1 MSVLEVNYM
10 SKALNQ
16 KVTFMVVLPIDAAAA
31 VSLTCQEQNAPLKT
45 LYLLHGLTG
54 NCTDWLMYTNV
65 EKLAEAAN
73 LAVVMPSGT
82 NSFYVDLPLMHQN
95 YGEFIGRELVDI
107 TRRMFP
113 LSRKREDTFIAGL
126 SMGGYGAIRNGLK
139 YCDTFGWV
147 AGLSSALHY
156 FELELPNDRRP
167 SMFGEHTVFGDL
179 DTAALSDM
187 NPRVAYQNAKAAGL
201 VPELFISCG
210 TEDGLLPYNQSFRD
224 YLKAQGED
232 FFYEELPGDHTWEYW
247 NDGIAKIIR
256 QWLPL

>member
-1 MSVLEVNYM
+1 MSVLDVNYM

-16 KVTFMVVLPIDAAAA
+16 KVTFKVVLPIDATAAM
-31 VSLTCQEQNAPLKT
+31 SLTCQTQEKPLKT

-82 NSFYVDLPLMHQN
+82 NSFYIDLPLMDQN
-95 YGEFIGRELVDI
+95 YGEFIGRELVEI

-139 YCDTFGWV
+139 YCDTFGYA

-156 FELELPNDRRP
+156 FELDLESDRRAAK
-167 SMFGEHTVFGDL
+167 FGEDSLFGPL
-179 DTAALSDM
+179 ETAVMSDK
-187 NPRVAYQNAKAAGL
+187 NPRVCYQNAKKAGL
-201 VPELFISCG
+201 VPKLLLSCG
-210 TEDGLLPYNQSFRD
+210 TEDGLLPYNRSFRD
-224 YLKAQGED
+224 YLIAQGED
-232 FFYEELPGDHTWEYW
+232 FVYEEKPGDHTWEYW
-247 NDGIAKIIR
+247 NDGIERIINH
-256 QWLPL
+256 WLPL